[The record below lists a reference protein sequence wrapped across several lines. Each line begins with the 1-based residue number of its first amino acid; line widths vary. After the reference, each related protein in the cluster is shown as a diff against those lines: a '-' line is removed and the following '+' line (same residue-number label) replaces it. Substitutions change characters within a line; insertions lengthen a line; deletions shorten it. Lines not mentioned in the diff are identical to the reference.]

1 MFNRNHIF
9 MIGAVLLSSSA
20 FSFAWSKLSCSTK
33 RPRNSWPNGSAIKPE
48 QSALTI
54 PPIIPGAGAKKEVT
68 PPNWVGWLMLS
79 AGVVLVLHSMAMPKP
94 GA

>member
-9 MIGAVLLSSSA
+9 MIGAVLLFLGIQFRMVETVVLNEEA
-20 FSFAWSKLSCSTK
+20 TQFLAQRFGNQA
-33 RPRNSWPNGSAIKPE
+33 E